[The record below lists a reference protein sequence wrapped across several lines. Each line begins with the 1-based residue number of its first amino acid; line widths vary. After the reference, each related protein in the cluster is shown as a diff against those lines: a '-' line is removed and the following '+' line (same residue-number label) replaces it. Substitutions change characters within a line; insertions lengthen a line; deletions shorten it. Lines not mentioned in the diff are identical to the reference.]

1 MPVLELSGVTKTY
14 GRLPALDSVD
24 LEVEAGELVAVLGP
38 NGAGKTTMFEL
49 LLGLSS
55 PTEGGI
61 RVLGRAPGRRGVVGR
76 IGAMLQGAGLP
87 ENVTVRDLVR
97 LVGRSYPR
105 SLRVET
111 VLERVGLAARGGRT
125 VTDLSGGERQRLLLA
140 AAIVGVPDLLLLD
153 EPTAAMD
160 LEGKRGFWSEA
171 RTAVADGT
179 TILFA
184 THDLAE
190 ADTVAQRVVILGQG
204 RILADGTPSELKSV
218 IQGKTVR
225 LQSEIPIAELAAL
238 PGSGPV
244 EVEGPGDTPDR
255 RWVRVHAVAPEE
267 LVAALLARGIP
278 VDGLT
283 IVDSDLED
291 AFLKLTNEKTLKGA
305 ASL

>member
-1 MPVLELSGVTKTY
+1 MTVLELSGVTKTY
-14 GRLPALDSVD
+14 GRTTALEKVD
-24 LEVEAGELVAVLGP
+24 LAVEAGELVAVLGP

-61 RVLGRAPGRRGVVGR
+61 RVLGGAPGSRDIVGR
-76 IGAMLQGAGLP
+76 IGAMLQRAGLP

-105 SLRVET
+105 SLPVET
-111 VLERVGLAARGGRT
+111 VLERVGLAARHDRS

-140 AAIVGVPDLLLLD
+140 AAIVGMPDLLLLD

-160 LEGKRGFWSEA
+160 PEGKRGFWQEA
-171 RTAVADGT
+171 RVAVADGT
-179 TILFA
+179 TVLFA

-190 ADTVAQRVVILGQG
+190 ADTVAQRIVVLGQG

-225 LQSEIPIAELAAL
+225 LQTDVPIAELAAF

-244 EVEGPGDTPDR
+244 EVETPGDAPDR
-255 RWVRVHAVAPEE
+255 RWVRIHAVAPEE
-267 LVAALLARGIP
+267 LVAALFARDIP

-291 AFLKLTNEKTLKGA
+291 AFLKLTNATTSKGA
-305 ASL
+305 AL

>member
-1 MPVLELSGVTKTY
+1 MTALELSGVTKTH
-14 GRLPALDSVD
+14 GQVTALDKVD

-61 RVLGRAPGRRGVVGR
+61 RVLGGAPGSRGIVGR

-87 ENVTVRDLVR
+87 DNVTVRDLVR
-97 LVGRSYPR
+97 LVGRSYPL
-105 SLRVET
+105 SLPVER
-111 VLERVGLAARGGRT
+111 VLERVGLAARRGNT

-140 AAIVGVPDLLLLD
+140 AAIVGMPDLLLLD

-160 LEGKRGFWSEA
+160 PDGKHGFWREA
-171 RTAVADGT
+171 RAAVAEGT
-179 TILFA
+179 TVLFA

-190 ADTVAQRVVILGQG
+190 ADTVAQRIVVLGQG
-204 RILADGTPSELKSV
+204 RVLADGTPSDLKNV

-225 LQSEIPIAELAAL
+225 LQTDVPISELAAF

-244 EVEGPGDTPDR
+244 EMEAAGDAPDR
-255 RWVRVHAVAPEE
+255 HWVRVHAVAPEE
-267 LVAALLARGIP
+267 LVATLLARGLP

-291 AFLKLTNEKTLKGA
+291 AFLMLTGSKTWNGA
-305 ASL
+305 S

>member
-1 MPVLELSGVTKTY
+1 MKVLELSGVTKTH
-14 GRLPALDSVD
+14 GQVTALDKVD

-49 LLGLSS
+49 LLGLST

-61 RVLGRAPGRRGVVGR
+61 RVLGGAPGSRSIVGR

-87 ENVTVRDLVR
+87 ENITVHDLVR

-105 SLRVET
+105 SLPVET
-111 VLERVGLAARGGRT
+111 VLERVGLAARRSRT

-160 LEGKRGFWSEA
+160 PEGKRGFWREA
-171 RTAVADGT
+171 RTAVGDGT
-179 TILFA
+179 TVLFA

-190 ADTVAQRVVILGQG
+190 ADAVAQRVVVLGRG
-204 RILADGTPSELKSV
+204 RILADGTPAELKSV
-218 IQGKTVR
+218 ILGKTVR
-225 LQSEIPIAELAAL
+225 LQTDVPIAELAAF

-244 EVEGPGDTPDR
+244 EQEAPGTKPGHQ
-255 RWVRVHAVAPEE
+255 WVRVHAVAPEQ

-283 IVDSDLED
+283 IVDADLED
-291 AFLKLTNEKTLKGA
+291 AFLKLTDVRTLKGT
-305 ASL
+305 AS

>member
-1 MPVLELSGVTKTY
+1 MTVLELSGVTKTH
-14 GRLPALDSVD
+14 GRVTALDKVD
-24 LEVEAGELVAVLGP
+24 LEVEAGELVALLGP

-61 RVLGRAPGRRGVVGR
+61 RVLGGAPGSRGIVGR

-87 ENVTVRDLVR
+87 ENITVHDLVR
-97 LVGRSYPR
+97 LIGRSYPL
-105 SLRVET
+105 SLPVEL
-111 VLERVGLAARGGRT
+111 VLERVGLTARRNRT

-160 LEGKRGFWSEA
+160 PEGKRGFWREA
-171 RTAVADGT
+171 RTAVGDGT
-179 TILFA
+179 TVVFA

-190 ADTVAQRVVILGQG
+190 ADSVAQRVVVLGQG

-218 IQGKTVR
+218 IHGKTVR
-225 LQSEIPIAELAAL
+225 LQTDVPIAELAAL

-244 EVEGPGDTPDR
+244 EVEGPGTTPDHQ
-255 RWVRVHAVAPEE
+255 WVRVHSEAPEE

-278 VDGLT
+278 VEGLT
-283 IVDSDLED
+283 IVDAELED
-291 AFLKLTNEKTLKGA
+291 AFLKLTDAKAMKGDA
-305 ASL
+305 A

>member
-1 MPVLELSGVTKTY
+1 MTVLELSGVTKTH
-14 GRLPALDSVD
+14 GQVTALDKVD

-61 RVLGRAPGRRGVVGR
+61 RVLGEAPGSRGIVGR

-105 SLRVET
+105 SLPVER
-111 VLERVGLAARGGRT
+111 VLERVGLAARRAST

-140 AAIVGVPDLLLLD
+140 AAIVGMPDLLLLD

-160 LEGKRGFWSEA
+160 PDGKRGFWQEA

-179 TILFA
+179 TVMFA

-190 ADTVAQRVVILGQG
+190 ADMVAQRVVVLGQG

-225 LQSEIPIAELAAL
+225 LQTDVPITELAAF

-244 EVEGPGDTPDR
+244 EVEAPGDAPDR
-255 RWVRVHAVAPEE
+255 QWVRVHTVAPEQ
-267 LVAALLARGIP
+267 LVAALLARGLP

-291 AFLKLTNEKTLKGA
+291 AFLKLTGTKTSEGA
-305 ASL
+305 L